1 MPRASR
7 LAVLCLGLTCAASAR
22 AEDKVFSLYA
32 PACDHTF
39 ARAGYPNQ
47 ISRCARPSNTPEYDG
62 YYVGGGCAFRGHGPG
77 PEQGTWG
84 WDWLG
89 GRWVHPRVVLGWCDR
104 CRYQGGTGAYKTDGP
119 EVLNVFGLKLP
130 HREAGCGEGH

>member
-1 MPRASR
+1 MPRAACLTAFLVS
-7 LAVLCLGLTCAASAR
+7 LAFVSGGR
-22 AEDKVFSLYA
+22 AQDKVFSLYA

-39 ARAGYPNQ
+39 KRAGCPNE
-47 ISRCARPSNTPEYDG
+47 ISRCARPTNTPEYCG
-62 YYVGGGCAFRGHGPG
+62 YYVGGGCVCRGHGPG

-89 GRWVHPRVVLGWCDR
+89 GRWLHPRVVLGWCDR

-119 EVLNVFGLKLP
+119 EVPNVFGLKLP
-130 HREAGCGEGH
+130 HRESENCEKH